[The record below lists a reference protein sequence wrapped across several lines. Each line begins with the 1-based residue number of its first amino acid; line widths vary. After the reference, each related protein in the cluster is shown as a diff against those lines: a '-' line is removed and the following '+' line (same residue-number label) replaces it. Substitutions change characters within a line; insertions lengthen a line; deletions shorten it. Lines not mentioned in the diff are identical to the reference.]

1 MSKAAETNT
10 PTLTNKQQLY
20 KIVVD
25 PRGNPDALAINL
37 YWDEFRSWYNHK
49 KIHTSSKIIRIPKL
63 YKYGV
68 YASYKELSE
77 KYGVTENTIR
87 RKIVKLEKLEL
98 LTRDFYTNKESHKVL
113 YNQLIIYIWQQ
124 TPHFFNPIGLDR
136 MLIEELTPSTNH
148 EYISSKYHN
157 ENKGGCKQDNP
168 INVHTP
174 IITNDHT
181 PLQQNKDTPSTK
193 FVHTPTPLQAINSLG
208 LEVEGGVIANVHTP
222 IIAGDDTNILRV
234 NNLYNEG
241 IERLFTYNINN
252 THARGFNDK
261 TDKTDFANKNN
272 NIDQSVHTNS
282 VEIKTLNIEEKEASY
297 ADFAFGFPAEPTQ
310 SAFDEWEESQS
321 DNLLALLNEEQP
333 DDFKIPLDPE
343 DITADEQAT
352 RKMLLSKALWQTFG
366 TEKADEIQDHYAF
379 VETDDQKVCIQ
390 TEEMLLNDI
399 DRAKIRKCIQSV
411 YGKDVT
417 IALQIITS
425 LPKEPIQEANQ
436 NISTTT
442 QSNLLTFKSKLL
454 TYNMQQ
460 MLSNPVVK
468 VIETPSK
475 IIIDTVAFLIER
487 MTAPGNLDDLERAVV
502 ETGLTLELHTKN
514 VHPEY
519 LNFHKEPII
528 LTPEKILEDKAWL
541 ENMRITGSQKE
552 AIPGRLIEVKEEKS
566 INTPDSEP
574 VTDCNELEL
583 TAREKAI
590 IDNFN
595 DMTLLALIESQTSQY
610 GGKE

>member
-1 MSKAAETNT
+1 MSKVVKTT
-10 PTLTNKQQLY
+10 IPTLTKKDELNKIIL
-20 KIVVD
+20 D
-25 PRGNPDALAINL
+25 SRGNPDVLAINL
-37 YWDEFRSWYNHK
+37 YWDEFRSWYNPK
-49 KIHTSSKIIRIPKL
+49 KIHTSSKIIKIPKL

-68 YASYKELSE
+68 YASYRELAK

-87 RKIVKLEKLEL
+87 RKLVKLEEL
-98 LTRDFYTNKESHKVL
+98 GLLSRDFYTNKQAKKIL

-124 TPHFFNPIGLDR
+124 TPWFFNPIGLDR
-136 MLIEELTPSTNH
+136 MFIEELTPSTNH
-148 EYISSKYHN
+148 EYISVKYHGKN
-157 ENKGGCKQDNP
+157 ERGYKQNNL
-168 INVHTP
+168 I
-174 IITNDHT
+174 NDHT
-181 PLQQNKDTPSTK
+181 PVQQNKDTPSTK
-193 FVHTPTPLQAINSLG
+193 FVHTSTPLQASSSLTFS
-208 LEVEGGVIANVHTP
+208 GGGGILTNDHTP

-234 NNLYNEG
+234 NNLYTFG
-241 IERLFTYNINN
+241 IERLFTVYNIDNN
-252 THARGFNDK
+252 TPARIFTDK
-261 TDKTDFANKNN
+261 NDKTDFADKNKT
-272 NIDQSVHTNS
+272 IDQSVHTNS
-282 VEIKTLNIEEKEASY
+282 VEIKTYNEEKESSY

-310 SAFDEWEESQS
+310 SASDEWEESQS
-321 DNLLALLNEEQP
+321 DNLLALLNKEQP

-343 DITADEQAT
+343 DITADEQAN

-436 NISTTT
+436 NIPTTT

-468 VIETPSK
+468 VIETPGK

-519 LNFHKEPII
+519 LNFHKEPIV
-528 LTPEKILEDKAWL
+528 LTPKKILEDKAWL

-552 AIPGRLIEVKEEKS
+552 AISGKLIEVKEEKPV
-566 INTPDSEP
+566 NTPDSEP
-574 VTDCNELEL
+574 ATDCNKLEL
-583 TAREKAI
+583 TARGKAI

-595 DMTLLALIESQTSQY
+595 DMTLLALIEKQASQP
-610 GGKE
+610 